1 MKIAYVVFGDK
12 ECDVR
17 EYIGSSMSESKE
29 WITPIGQ
36 NGGRSKMKRESEPA
50 AMRKRFNEWK
60 GCNDK
65 LTAKLKKECRET
77 RDRRLQYYRI
87 A

>member
-1 MKIAYVVFGDK
+1 MKITYVAFGDK

-17 EYIGSSMSESKE
+17 EQIGSSMSESKE

-36 NGGRSKMKRESEPA
+36 NGGRTKMKRESEPA
-50 AMRKRFNEWK
+50 ALRKRFNEWK
-60 GCNDK
+60 GRNDK
-65 LTAKLKKECRET
+65 LAAKLRKER
-77 RDRRLQYYRI
+77 RDRRLQHYRI

>member
-1 MKIAYVVFGDK
+1 MKIAYVVFGYK

-17 EYIGSSMSESKE
+17 EQIGSSMSESKE

-50 AMRKRFNEWK
+50 ALRKRFNEWK

-65 LTAKLKKECRET
+65 LTAKLQKER
-77 RDRRLQYYRI
+77 RDRRLQCYRI

>member
-17 EYIGSSMSESKE
+17 EQIGSSMSEAKE

-50 AMRKRFNEWK
+50 ALRKRFNEWK
-60 GCNDK
+60 GCNDI
-65 LTAKLKKECRET
+65 LAAKLRKEC

>member
-17 EYIGSSMSESKE
+17 EQIGSSMSESKE

-50 AMRKRFNEWK
+50 ALRKRFNEWK
-60 GCNDK
+60 GSNDK
-65 LTAKLKKECRET
+65 LAAKLRKEC
-77 RDRRLQYYRI
+77 RDRRLQCYRI

>member
-1 MKIAYVVFGDK
+1 
-12 ECDVR
+12 
-17 EYIGSSMSESKE
+17 MSENNE

-50 AMRKRFNEWK
+50 ALGKRINEWK

-65 LTAKLKKECRET
+65 LTAKLKKECR
-77 RDRRLQYYRI
+77 DRGLRCHRI